1 MTELP
6 RKDEALRQQEQE
18 RKLMKERVL
27 RVILTSEARQ
37 RLANV
42 KMVKPDVAGLI
53 EDQIIQLASTGKVKR
68 PITDEEL
75 KQFLAALQQPK
86 KDFKIRWI

>member
-18 RKLMKERVL
+18 RKLMRERVL